1 MNAKEFF
8 YEFGRALYKI
18 DGYYAEFAKESGVKE
33 KLLWVLYALN
43 DGKPHSQKEICE
55 TWELPRTTVN
65 TVIKELEAKQ
75 YVELSQIKGEKRE
88 MHVSLTQSGKQYAEE
103 KLAKLYEIESRVFES
118 LTEETKRI
126 IQNLET
132 IYQEL
137 KKE

>member
-1 MNAKEFF
+1 MNARQFF
-8 YEFGRALYKI
+8 YEFGTLLYKV
-18 DGYYAEFAKESGVKE
+18 DGYYAEFAKESGVKA

-88 MHVSLTQSGKQYAEE
+88 MYVSLTQSGKQYAEE
-103 KLAKLYEIESRVFES
+103 KLAKLYEIESRVFEN

-132 IYQEL
+132 IYREL